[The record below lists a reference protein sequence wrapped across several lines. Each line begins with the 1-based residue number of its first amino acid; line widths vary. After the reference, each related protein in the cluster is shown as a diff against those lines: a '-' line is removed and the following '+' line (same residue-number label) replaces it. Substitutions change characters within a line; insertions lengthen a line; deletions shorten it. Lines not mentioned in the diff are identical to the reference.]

1 MKFYNYKI
9 EIQTVLV
16 ICFAQHKTML
26 MTSMML
32 TWPHICPTIFTLND
46 NVHI

>member
-26 MTSMML
+26 MTSMLL
-32 TWPHICPTIFTLND
+32 TWPHIWPTIFTLND
-46 NVHI
+46 SVYI